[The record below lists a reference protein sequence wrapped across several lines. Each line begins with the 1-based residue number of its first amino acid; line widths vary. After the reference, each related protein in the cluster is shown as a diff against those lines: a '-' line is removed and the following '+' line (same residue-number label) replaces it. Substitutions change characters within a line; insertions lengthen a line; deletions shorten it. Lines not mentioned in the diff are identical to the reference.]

1 MPKGKL
7 SAQSGHAFEY
17 AMSNATLKFPIRAKK
32 YKNPNLGGSKISLYI
47 KSEKEIIEL
56 YNKLLSEDIP
66 CSIVVDK
73 NHVLPPHFDGSPI
86 ITALGIGP
94 VSKKETRHLLSKLKL
109 V

>member
-7 SAQSGHAFEY
+7 AAQAGHAFEY
-17 AMSNATLKFPIRAKK
+17 AMSNAIFNFPHRAKK
-32 YKNPNLGGSKISLYI
+32 YQNPNLGGSKISLYI
-47 KSEKEIIEL
+47 PSEEEIIEL
-56 YNKLLSEDIP
+56 YNKLLAANIP

-94 VSKKETRHLLSKLKL
+94 VSKKESKHLLSKLKL